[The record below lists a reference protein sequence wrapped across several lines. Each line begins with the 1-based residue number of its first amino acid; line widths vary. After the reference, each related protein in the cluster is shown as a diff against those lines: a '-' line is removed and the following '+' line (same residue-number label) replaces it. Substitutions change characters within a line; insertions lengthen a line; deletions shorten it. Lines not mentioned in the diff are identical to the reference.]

1 MQLTQDLEALL
12 DLDLE
17 PPVDEYRG
25 IYQRWDPE
33 FVWVNLQL
41 ELEEAGYRLRP
52 RYHRD
57 WKPSWLPGERLAG
70 QPLDDCEDSLSIC
83 SLYWAAIDA
92 IRVKDGQKV
101 VLKITF
107 NYTKE
112 QEILQTFSEPPFRNS
127 PQNHCVPVLDT
138 IEFPG
143 KRFRIVVLPYLISVH
158 GRLHCMRE
166 VIEFMRQTLQGLK
179 FMHDQNI
186 AHRDISRL
194 NIMMT
199 GSHVIPSENHFS
211 SYLPVYSLESG
222 LLVPCKPKQ
231 HLCQVSQLRYFFI
244 DFGLLDDYP
253 DGQERARTTGIVGQ
267 IKVTPELSDDVPYNP
282 FKSDIMQLGAVF
294 KKFECKCFP
303 DLHDFD
309 VLMDRMTET
318 KWEDRPGAN
327 EALELFEGIVSSMP
341 AERQTALVP
350 RRGRQRKTE
359 LVPRV

>member
-17 PPVDEYRG
+17 PPADEYRG

-33 FVWVNLQL
+33 FVW
-41 ELEEAGYRLRP
+41 
-52 RYHRD
+52 
-57 WKPSWLPGERLAG
+57 
-70 QPLDDCEDSLSIC
+70 PLDDCEDSLSIC
-83 SLYWAAIDA
+83 SLYWAAIDV

-143 KRFRIVVLPYLISVH
+143 KRFRIVVLPYLIS
-158 GRLHCMRE
+158 
-166 VIEFMRQTLQGLK
+166 TLQGLK

-244 DFGLLDDYP
+244 DFGLSDEYP
-253 DGQERARTTGIVGQ
+253 DGQEHARTTGIVGQ

-282 FKSDIMQLGAVF
+282 FKSDIVQLGAVF
-294 KKFECKCFP
+294 KKCFP
-303 DLHDFD
+303 DLHGFD
-309 VLMDRMTET
+309 VLMDRMTAT
-318 KWEDRPGAN
+318 K
-327 EALELFEGIVSSMP
+327 
-341 AERQTALVP
+341 
-350 RRGRQRKTE
+350 
-359 LVPRV
+359 